1 MPAVRP
7 KVGVGV
13 FVTTPSRPRHV
24 LLGERLGSHGA
35 NTFALPGG
43 HLEFGESWHDCA
55 AREVLE
61 ETGLV
66 LRTPR
71 CATVL
76 NVVERA
82 TDYHYVVIFMAAEC
96 VDVHPQPLNLE
107 PEKCAGW
114 GWYSWDEKLPTP
126 LFGPLALAREQ
137 GFDPFEMCGTLLEP
151 SEPLPPYVCVILHEE
166 ATGQLLL
173 EQRPDDA
180 AKAAG
185 QLTCF
190 GGTREDGEGAAAC
203 AVRECAEELGWAP
216 PAASLRRAVDLYVDG
231 ALIAWFYEA
240 AAPARDAPLRFEE
253 GRSGVWLDVHSAI
266 DHPKLSSWHECVLR
280 AWRRAV
286 PAGLGGSTGVVRA
299 DFTTPPDWKP

>member
-1 MPAVRP
+1 MEA
-7 KVGVGV
+7 
-13 FVTTPSRPRHV
+13 S
-24 LLGERLGSHGA
+24 
-35 NTFALPGG
+35 
-43 HLEFGESWHDCA
+43 C
-55 AREVLE
+55 
-61 ETGLV
+61 
-66 LRTPR
+66 
-71 CATVL
+71 
-76 NVVERA
+76 
-82 TDYHYVVIFMAAEC
+82 
-96 VDVHPQPLNLE
+96 
-107 PEKCAGW
+107 
-114 GWYSWDEKLPTP
+114 
-126 LFGPLALAREQ
+126 
-137 GFDPFEMCGTLLEP
+137 
-151 SEPLPPYVCVILHEE
+151 EPLPPYVCVILHEE
-166 ATGQLLL
+166 ATGTLLL

-286 PAGLGGSTGVVRA
+286 PAGLVRGRVLGKVWPLREACWMRRQEAPGHRIMAPGGSLYKARGSTSPAGSWWSSWLPAAWQPR
-299 DFTTPPDWKP
+299 